1 VTRFPV
7 ILFGTAYWSGLVD
20 WIRDTMGATGTIS
33 PADLELFTVT
43 DDVAEVVAVIQAADA
58 ARRQGDGGGGM
69 RAPVD
74 RGPFDA

>member
-1 VTRFPV
+1 
-7 ILFGTAYWSGLVD
+7 
-20 WIRDTMGATGTIS
+20 
-33 PADLELFTVT
+33 
-43 DDVAEVVAVIQAADA
+43 VVAVIQAADA